1 MFSHIDE
8 LLKLTDQDEYYLIH
22 KGNNLTE
29 VLYQFKK
36 VGYEPYIR
44 YRAGRISELRIKF
57 TYKSADTRKIIRRK
71 AQPYN
76 IPTKTLEK
84 DKTITYIISTQDL
97 SKDTLER
104 DIDADT
110 EDKYNRIAEAMFVF
124 NKKLF
129 SSSHMSQYDDVDK
142 EILDECRT
150 VVPLGY
156 LDKTV
161 EFKNLVEID
170 RTKAFTWAFNQI
182 SKIPIFNAFDSW
194 KAWDGTLDINKLSSL
209 TLYKVEV
216 SKGNMF
222 FNKKFNIIYG
232 KFLRKMVLTNI
243 KIIYYKIPS
252 YIHKVNYKSIVDELW
267 ETQLGDDEDD
277 DKQIK
282 KKIANINFGMLE
294 KSNNTAQR
302 SDIFNS
308 LREACHYQ
316 KEHGGRIYA
325 LHEETCIRKM
335 VDLDEETDEEE
346 EENKTTFGETY
357 YILNTTDRQTLVNG
371 YRYIKEMLLQY
382 HNYAMYEAYNKLIA
396 KGIKVYGVKSDA
408 FTIHQDDLNKVRPN
422 PNHFIKSYRE
432 GILDFESAIGNWR
445 VSTSRIN
452 YPTEKY
458 KFKYNKLIQ
467 IPLQENEALDVID
480 EWDTEAV
487 CKQIIP
493 NSPCMIR
500 AKFAGS
506 GKSYIGQYL
515 NKMGYNVLFVVP
527 HNRLS
532 QEIEGK
538 ATTLNMFFS
547 IPVNKGDDL
556 PCFDHSDFNVI
567 FFDEIFMSNI
577 YIYNKIREFVKN
589 NPDKI
594 IIGAGDTKQLPSIQA
609 LTNTQ
614 PHDEYADSCVDKIF
628 KYNIYLK
635 VCKRVGEKG
644 RITLDNLY
652 IDFWENKLPISDII
666 EKYFRYTN
674 KINPEHMNIA
684 YTNIRCKSVSDE
696 VRKKLGKINTY
707 DINEE
712 MICRLY
718 LKTDEGAK
726 FNANIRNKI
735 LRINSKGITIEN
747 IKDKKKYTL
756 PEELLNKHFRYGYCA
771 TAHSCQ
777 GASINNNITIHEW
790 DKSYLV
796 SREWLWCSLT
806 RARDFNKI
814 SFFKNDKAN
823 ERMEKQLL
831 INYLKNKIEGY
842 KRQDL
847 KASRELN
854 EDSYI
859 DVDWCLDRLKGTCQK
874 CGVDF
879 FIETKNGLLSSNFT
893 GQRQD
898 NAFSH
903 TKDNC
908 QSFCVYCNCSSK

>member
-8 LLKLTDQDEYYLIH
+8 LLKLTDKDEYYLVH
-22 KGNNLTE
+22 KDNNLTE

-44 YRAGRISELRIKF
+44 YRAGQISELKIKF
-57 TYKSADTRKIIRRK
+57 TYKSADTKRIIRRRT
-71 AQPYN
+71 QPYN
-76 IPTKTLEK
+76 IPTQTLEK
-84 DKTITYIISTQDL
+84 DKTITYTVSTQDL
-97 SKDTLER
+97 SKDTIER
-104 DIDADT
+104 DIST
-110 EDKYNRIAEAMFVF
+110 NMEDKYNRIVEAMFNF

-129 SSSHMSQYDDVDK
+129 SSSHMSQYDDVDI

-156 LDKTV
+156 LDKNIDIN
-161 EFKNLVEID
+161 ELVEID

-182 SKIPIFNAFDSW
+182 TSIPIFNAFDSW

-216 SKGNMF
+216 LKGNMF

-232 KFLRKMVLTNI
+232 KFLRKMDLTNI
-243 KIIYYKIPS
+243 KIIYYKMPS

-267 ETQLGDDEDD
+267 ETQLGDDEED

-282 KKIANINFGMLE
+282 KKFANINFGMLE

-325 LHEETCIRKM
+325 LHEDIHER
-335 VDLDEETDEEE
+335 DEETEEE
-346 EENKTTFGETY
+346 RRHKGDTY
-357 YILNTTDRQTLVNG
+357 YILNTTDRKTLVNG
-371 YRYIKEMLLQY
+371 YRYIKQLLLDY
-382 HNYAMYEAYNKLIA
+382 HNFAMYEAYNKLIA
-396 KGIKVYGVKSDA
+396 KGVKVYSVKSDS
-408 FTIHQDDLNKVRPN
+408 FTIHQDDLSKVRPN

-432 GILDFESAIGNWR
+432 GILNFETGIGNWR

-452 YPTEKY
+452 FPTEKY
-458 KFKYNKLIQ
+458 KFRYNKLIQ
-467 IPLQENEALDVID
+467 IPIQENEALDVVD
-480 EWDTEAV
+480 EWDTEAI

-493 NSPCMIR
+493 CSPCMIR
-500 AKFAGS
+500 ARFPGA
-506 GKSYIGQYL
+506 GKSFIGQHFQKL
-515 NKMGYNVLFVVP
+515 GYKVLFVVP

-532 QEIEGK
+532 QEIEGE

-556 PCFDHSDFNVI
+556 PSFDHSPFNVI
-567 FFDEIFMSNI
+567 FFDEIFMSNM

-614 PHDEYADSCVDKIF
+614 SHDEYADSCVDKIF

-635 VCKRVGEKG
+635 VCKRIGEKD
-644 RITLDNLY
+644 RIMLDNLY
-652 IDFWENKLPISDII
+652 IDFGENKLPISDII

-707 DINEE
+707 EINEE

-718 LKTDEGAK
+718 LRHDDAK
-726 FNANIRNKI
+726 FNANIRYKI
-735 LRINSKGITIEN
+735 LCINSSGITIEN

-796 SREWLWCSLT
+796 SREWAWCSLT
-806 RARDFNKI
+806 RARDFNKVA
-814 SFFKNDKAN
+814 FFKNDKAN

-842 KRQDL
+842 KKQDL

-854 EDSYI
+854 EDNYI

-879 FIETKNGLLSSNFT
+879 YIEPKNGLLSSNFT
-893 GQRQD
+893 CQRVDNNFSHAKD
-898 NAFSH
+898 NAVA
-903 TKDNC
+903 
-908 QSFCVYCNCSSK
+908 FCCYCNCSSK